1 MRRPA
6 RIAALGLIGLLA
18 GCGGPPAPAPAP
30 PRPAAPMPAAPAPAA
45 PGRPAAPQVAM
56 HPKEPE
62 VKPLE
67 PLAYNP
73 KGRRDPF
80 ASLATAEG
88 AKGLTAA
95 SVRLVGIVHGRQ
107 GRLAL
112 VEAPDGLGYIL
123 KTGDQIGDGRVV
135 DIGRDSLTFSVA
147 ARPGLP
153 PTPVVKRLRTE

>member
-30 PRPAAPMPAAPAPAA
+30 PRPAAPTPAAPAPAA

-56 HPKEPE
+56 PKEPE
-62 VKPLE
+62 VKRLE

-123 KTGDQIGDGRVV
+123 KTGDQMGDGRVV